1 MVGDLIPECITLKPG
16 TAKIISGGPMM
27 GFAMTNANFPIAK
40 NTSGVLF
47 LTEEETF
54 LSEESPC
61 IGCGKCIKAC
71 PCRLTPVMIV
81 RSLNLDN
88 LDEARRFGLM
98 DCVECGC
105 CSYVCP
111 ANIRLVQRF
120 RIGKAEYRAILA
132 NKKTEG
138 VK

>member
-1 MVGDLIPECITLKPG
+1 
-16 TAKIISGGPMM
+16 M
-27 GFAMTNANFPIAK
+27 G
-40 NTSGVLF
+40 S
-47 LTEEETF
+47 
-54 LSEESPC
+54 
-61 IGCGKCIKAC
+61 
-71 PCRLTPVMIV
+71 
-81 RSLNLDN
+81 NLDN